1 MVRLVTAYTV
11 TMRQR
16 RLADTAGDLDRLGGV
31 REPQAGDAGDL
42 QGRISTR
49 PETRIF
55 TTSHFDGYPAVLVRL
70 DRVAMPELEELLVE
84 AWLTRAP
91 RRLAAEYL
99 DAARNHARP
108 ERCPLATL

>member
-1 MVRLVTAYTV
+1 MTWIAWAACGNHRPAT
-11 TMRQR
+11 
-16 RLADTAGDLDRLGGV
+16 LATFRV
-31 REPQAGDAGDL
+31 
-42 QGRISTR
+42 RISTR